1 MLGFWPRLTG
11 DPVPAL
17 LRPGGQGFGWL
28 RMCRLAYTSQRSL
41 LLVCILTALM
51 LAAGA
56 ALPGPAWASRGAQV
70 IRDCLA
76 HDRITHSYTVQDY
89 RDALRQLPTDV
100 REYSDCGDVIRRAEL
115 AAAGGGS
122 QSSQAASGGLT
133 GTTSQANP
141 LAGASPHERAALDA
155 ARRAGARAVRVGGL
169 LVRPGASP
177 VRTASI
183 VNSLPTPLL
192 AGIIALLV
200 SALLGP
206 AAWVRNLV
214 RARRSR

>member
-1 MLGFWPRLTG
+1 MG

-17 LRPGGQGFGWL
+17 LRPGGQGFGRL
-28 RMCRLAYTSQRSL
+28 RMCRLADTTHRSVLRIGALTVL
-41 LLVCILTALM
+41 LLA
-51 LAAGA
+51 LAAGLA
-56 ALPGPAWASRGAQV
+56 GPAWASKGAQV

-76 HDRITHSYTVQDY
+76 HDRITHAYTVQDY
-89 RDALRQLPTDV
+89 RDALHQLPTDV

-115 AAAGGGS
+115 AAAGGS
-122 QSSQAASGGLT
+122 RSSQGASPGLT
-133 GTTSQANP
+133 GTTSQTNA
-141 LAGASPHERAALDA
+141 LAGATSRERAALDS
-155 ARRAGARAVRVGGL
+155 ARRLGSQAVRVGGL

-177 VRTASI
+177 VRTGSI

-192 AGIIALLV
+192 AGLAALLAG
-200 SALLGP
+200 ALLGP